1 MNIIQPFHIKE
12 NIRSNCQFS
21 QTLCH
26 FVLDYFPHARTQ
38 SSCEPK
44 VEGIFIF
51 CQVYNVEGKKNVG
64 EMPVNVNEPPALPWQ
79 EDEMNSTGTWHL
91 GC

>member
-1 MNIIQPFHIKE
+1 MPGLRAHVNPKWKE
-12 NIRSNCQFS
+12 
-21 QTLCH
+21 
-26 FVLDYFPHARTQ
+26 
-38 SSCEPK
+38 SSSSAKSTMWRE
-44 VEGIFIF
+44 
-51 CQVYNVEGKKNVG
+51 KKNVG

>member
-1 MNIIQPFHIKE
+1 MNPKWKE
-12 NIRSNCQFS
+12 
-21 QTLCH
+21 
-26 FVLDYFPHARTQ
+26 
-38 SSCEPK
+38 SSSSAKSTMWRE
-44 VEGIFIF
+44 
-51 CQVYNVEGKKNVG
+51 KKNVG